1 MAKIVDLLNEAA
13 AGELQA
19 IIQYMW
25 QHVMVTGMNSPQVGD
40 LLRKTAI
47 GEMKHYEKIAERI
60 DYLGGV
66 PTTQP
71 APVKTSKGNVQMLKD
86 DVQAEE
92 EAIRMYRNIIEVA
105 MREKD
110 YTTMEMFEDI
120 LAEEEE
126 HHYNFKTLLA

>member
-1 MAKIVDLLNEAA
+1 MGEIVDLLNGAA

-25 QHVMVTGMNSPQVGD
+25 QHVMVTGMDSPQISA
-40 LLRKTAI
+40 LLKETAI
-47 GEMKHYEKIAERI
+47 GEMKHYEMIAERI

-71 APVKTSKGNVQMLKD
+71 SPIKTSKGAVQMLKD
-86 DVQAEE
+86 DVEAEE

-110 YTTMEMFEDI
+110 YTTMELFEDI
-120 LAEEEE
+120 LADEED
-126 HHYNFKTLLA
+126 HHYKFRTLLE

>member
-92 EAIRMYRNIIEVA
+92 EAIAMYRNIIEVA

-110 YTTMEMFEDI
+110 YTTMELFEDI

>member
-25 QHVMVTGMNSPQVGD
+25 QHVMVSGMNSPQVGK
-40 LLRKTAI
+40 LLRETAI

-71 APVKTSKGNVQMLKD
+71 APVKTSKGNIQMLKD

-110 YTTMEMFEDI
+110 YATMEMFEDI